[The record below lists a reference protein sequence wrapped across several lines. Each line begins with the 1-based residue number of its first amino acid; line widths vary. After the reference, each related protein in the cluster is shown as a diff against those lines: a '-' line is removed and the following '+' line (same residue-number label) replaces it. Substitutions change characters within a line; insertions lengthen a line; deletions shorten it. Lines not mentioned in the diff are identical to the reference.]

1 MLAIPENRI
10 FGIDA
15 VRLSVD
21 PAEHP
26 WRMAEHAAIE
36 AHWAREQV
44 ERPWLY
50 NGTVMMHRGLGL
62 KDGAISGISHR
73 APFAALLHWV
83 KTQPPA
89 DVWHLFGSA
98 VILSSDGAMM
108 LIRMAAKTAN
118 AGKVYAPAG
127 SLDESD
133 IKGGEVDVEGSIYR
147 EAREETGLDL
157 MRAEAEKQL
166 LCWRQGGRVAVF
178 KRFRLGAT
186 ADELAASIRRHIRT
200 DPEQEIEDVVVVRSP
215 QDAGPTAPP
224 YMQAMVD
231 FHFAAPGSGSGWQPA
246 GNR

>member
-1 MLAIPENRI
+1 MAAIPENRV
-10 FGIDA
+10 FGIDS
-15 VRLSVD
+15 VRLRVD

-26 WRMAEHAAIE
+26 WRAAEHAAIE

-44 ERPWLY
+44 ERPWLF
-50 NGTVMMHRGLGL
+50 NGTVIMHRGLRLEG
-62 KDGAISGISHR
+62 GAISGVSHR
-73 APFAALLHWV
+73 TPYAALLHWV
-83 KTQPPA
+83 KTQPEA
-89 DVWHLFGSA
+89 DIWHLFGSA

-118 AGKVYAPAG
+118 PGKVYAPAG

-133 IKGGEVDVEGSIYR
+133 IKDGMVDVEGSIHR

-157 MRAEAEKQL
+157 TRAEAEKQL

-178 KRFRLGAT
+178 RRFRLDAT
-186 ADELAASIRRHIRT
+186 ADQLAARIREHIRT
-200 DPEQEIEDVVVVRSP
+200 DPEQEIEDVVVVRTP
-215 QDAGPTAPP
+215 EDAGPTAPP

-231 FHFAAPGSGSGWQPA
+231 FHFAPPASGGGWQET